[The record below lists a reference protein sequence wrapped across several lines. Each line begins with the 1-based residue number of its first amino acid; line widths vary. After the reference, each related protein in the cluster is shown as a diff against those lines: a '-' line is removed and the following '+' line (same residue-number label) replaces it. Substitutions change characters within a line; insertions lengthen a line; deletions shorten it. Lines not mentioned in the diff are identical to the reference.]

1 MAEPTRS
8 AARRARRPDWKPRF
22 LEVFRSTGDVR
33 LSADAAGIER
43 STPYVRA
50 ARDPLFAPRRSSS
63 R

>member
-1 MAEPTRS
+1 MAEKAPARVPPT
-8 AARRARRPDWKPRF
+8 RRPDWKPRF
-22 LEVFRSTGDVR
+22 LEVFRATGNVR